1 MYREGSYLQATVTEL
16 QKGFY
21 NESDSTG
28 ERKIVIMKRIIAP
41 GNLHRPFGYAHAI
54 QIDKTLYIS
63 GQIPLDMELN
73 SVGKNDI
80 AAQTEQVYGNLQK
93 VLEGAGGTMRNIV
106 MLNIY
111 CTDLEAFDKHARGV
125 RKKYFGDYYP
135 ATTAVEVKRLYRPEY
150 MIEVEAVAVLD

>member
-1 MYREGSYLQATVTEL
+1 VTEL

-21 NESDSTG
+21 NEPDSTG

-106 MLNIY
+106 MMTIY
-111 CTDLEAFDKHARGV
+111 CTDLDAFDKHTRGV

-135 ATTAVEVKRLYRPEY
+135 AITAVEVKRLYRPEY
-150 MIEVEAVAVLD
+150 MIEVEAIAVLD

>member
-1 MYREGSYLQATVTEL
+1 
-16 QKGFY
+16 
-21 NESDSTG
+21 
-28 ERKIVIMKRIIAP
+28 MKRVIAP
-41 GNLHRPFGYAHAI
+41 NNLHRPFGYAHAI

-73 SVGKNDI
+73 SVGQNDI

-93 VLEGAGGTMRNIV
+93 VLEGAGGTMKNIV

-111 CTDLEAFDKHARGV
+111 CTDLEALDKHTRNV

-150 MIEVEAVAVLD
+150 MIEVEAIAVLD